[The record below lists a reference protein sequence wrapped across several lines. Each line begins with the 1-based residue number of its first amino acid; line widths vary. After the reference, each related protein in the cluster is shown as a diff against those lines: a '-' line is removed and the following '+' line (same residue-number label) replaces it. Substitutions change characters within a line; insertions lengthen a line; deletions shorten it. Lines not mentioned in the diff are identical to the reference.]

1 MTQKT
6 NEILT
11 KELNEKGILRLTLDD
26 PGTKNPLSELMMDN
40 LISEIDTASTD
51 KEVKVIVIGSTGDV
65 FCSGHDLKELKDC
78 LLYTSPSPRDRTRS
92 RMPSSA

>member
-11 KELNEKGILRLTLDD
+11 KDLNEKGILRLTLDD

-51 KEVKVIVIGSTGDV
+51 KEVKVIVIGSIGDV
-65 FCSGHDLKELKDC
+65 FCSGHDLKELKEAND
-78 LLYTSPSPRDRTRS
+78 
-92 RMPSSA
+92 